1 MIGMV
6 PLPLKVLLSGQ
17 VKPGACQRQG
27 VGGKDRGEEGRGG
40 GDSRVIGAD
49 LHNISSAYSCIPR
62 PTLEQ
67 YELKSRSRSKGK
79 FSA

>member
-27 VGGKDRGEEGRGG
+27 VGGKDRGEEWRGG

-49 LHNISSAYSCIPR
+49 LHNISSAY
-62 PTLEQ
+62 
-67 YELKSRSRSKGK
+67 
-79 FSA
+79 